1 MIILTLCVKCLHL
14 GTKTA
19 PKSRQL
25 KKKLDKGREY
35 FIVSCVFLLSDMAKQ

>member
-1 MIILTLCVKCLHL
+1 MIILTLCVKCLLL
-14 GTKTA
+14 GTR

-25 KKKLDKGREY
+25 KIKKLDKGREY

>member
-1 MIILTLCVKCLHL
+1 MIIFTLCVKCLLL
-14 GTKTA
+14 GLV

-25 KKKLDKGREY
+25 KNKKLDKGREY